1 MAIDPPADHGTPP
14 DPAHPRNAF
23 DRFFEISARRST
35 TGREIRGGLAT
46 FFTMAYIVVLNP
58 LILGGSE
65 DADGRIL
72 AIPALAAA
80 TALVAGLMTILMG
93 VVARFPI
100 ALAAGLGVNALVAF
114 EIAPQMT
121 WADAMGLVVIEG
133 VLIGILVLTGLRT
146 AVFRSVPTQLKT
158 AIGVGIGLFL
168 TIIGLVDAG
177 FVRRVSDAANSTVP
191 VGLGINGK
199 IVSWPM
205 LVFVVG
211 LLVTVVLVVRRVRGA
226 ILIGIL
232 SSTVLAIIVEAI
244 GDIGPSF
251 VDGKPNP
258 KGWAL
263 NVPELPKQVV
273 DLPDLSLLGNF
284 NVLDSWTRVG
294 WLVPLMF
301 VFTLLI
307 TDFFDT
313 MGTMV
318 AIGQEGDMLDEQGT
332 PPRAKEILL
341 VDSIAAAA
349 GGAASVSSNT
359 SYIESAAGVGE
370 GARTGVANL
379 VTGVLFL
386 LAMFL
391 APLSAIVPFEA
402 ASTALVVVG
411 FLMMTAVRTIDWTDY
426 EIAIPAFLTIVLMP
440 FTYSI
445 SNGIGAG
452 VISYVLVKLAKGKAR
467 EVHPLLYG
475 VAALFVLYFLRGPI
489 ESVLL

>member
-1 MAIDPPADHGTPP
+1 MAIAPP
-14 DPAHPRNAF
+14 DNGIPSDPARPRNGF
-23 DRFFEISARRST
+23 DRFFEISARGST
-35 TGREIRGGLAT
+35 MSREVRGGLAT

-58 LILGGSE
+58 LILGG
-65 DADGRIL
+65 AVDGDDQKL
-72 AIPALAAA
+72 SIPALAAA

-93 VVARFPI
+93 VVGRFPM

-133 VLIGILVLTGLRT
+133 VLIAILVLTGLRT

-177 FVRRVSDAANSTVP
+177 FVRRVPDAANSTVP

-211 LLVTVVLVVRRVRGA
+211 LLVTLVLVVRRVRGA

-232 SSTVLAIIVEAI
+232 ASTVLAIIVEAVAKV
-244 GDIGPSF
+244 GPSF

-258 KGWAL
+258 EGWSL
-263 NVPELPKQVV
+263 NVPKLPERLV
-273 DLPDLSLLGNF
+273 DIPDLSLLGNF
-284 NVLDSWTRVG
+284 NVLGSWSRAG
-294 WLVPLMF
+294 WLIPLMF

-359 SYIESAAGVGE
+359 SYIESASGVAE

-379 VTGVLFL
+379 VTGALFL

-391 APLSAIVPFEA
+391 SPLSTVVPFEA

-426 EIAIPAFLTIVLMP
+426 EIAIPAFLTITLMP

-452 VISYVLVKLAKGKAR
+452 IISYVVLKLAKGKAR
-467 EVHPLLYG
+467 EVHPLLYA

-489 ESVLL
+489 ESAVM

>member
-1 MAIDPPADHGTPP
+1 MTTPP
-14 DPAHPRNAF
+14 KKGGRVLPTVAQPRNSF
-23 DRFFEISARRST
+23 DQFFAISARGST
-35 TGREIRGGLAT
+35 LSREVRGGLAT

-58 LILGGSE
+58 LILGN
-65 DADGRIL
+65 ALDGEGKRLSIG
-72 AIPALAAA
+72 AIAAA
-80 TALVAGLMTILMG
+80 TALIAGLMTILMG
-93 VVARFPI
+93 VVGRFPL
-100 ALAAGLGVNALVAF
+100 ALAAGLGVNALVAY

-121 WADAMGLVVIEG
+121 WADAMGLVVIQG
-133 VLIGILVLTGLRT
+133 VIIGLLVLTGLRT

-168 TIIGLVDAG
+168 TLIGLVNAG
-177 FVRRVSDAANSTVP
+177 FVRRLPDAAETTVP
-191 VGLGINGK
+191 VGLGISGRL
-199 IVSWPM
+199 ISWPA

-211 LLVTVVLVVRRVRGA
+211 LLFTLVLVVRRVKGA

-232 SSTVLAIIVEAI
+232 GSTVLAIVVEAI
-244 GDIGPSF
+244 AKVGPSV
-251 VDGKPNP
+251 VDGQPSP
-258 KGWAL
+258 KGWSL
-263 NVPELPKQVV
+263 NVPALPESIVG
-273 DLPDLSLLGNF
+273 LPDLSLLGKF
-284 NVLDSWTRVG
+284 NVLGSWEKAG
-294 WLVPLMF
+294 WLIVLMF
-301 VFTLLI
+301 IFTLLV

-318 AIGQEGDMLDEQGT
+318 AVGQEGNLLDQEGM
-332 PPRAKEILL
+332 PPRTREILL

-349 GGAASVSSNT
+349 GGAASTSSNT
-359 SYIESAAGVGE
+359 SYIESAAGVAE

-379 VTGVLFL
+379 VTGGLFL

-391 APLSAIVPFEA
+391 APLVVIVPFEA

-411 FLMMTAVRTIDWTDY
+411 FLMMTAVRTIDWSDY

-452 VISYVLVKLAKGKAR
+452 VITYALLKVARGKAR

-475 VAALFVLYFLRGPI
+475 TAILFVLYFLRGPVEGLI
-489 ESVLL
+489 F

>member
-1 MAIDPPADHGTPP
+1 MTTTSTEAGAPPATTPP
-14 DPAHPRNAF
+14 PNGF
-23 DRFFEISARRST
+23 DRYFEISARGST
-35 TGREIRGGLAT
+35 ISREIRGGLAT

-58 LILGGSE
+58 LILGN
-65 DADGRIL
+65 AVDGNGQRL
-72 AIPALAAA
+72 AIPAVAAA
-80 TALVAGLMTILMG
+80 TALVAGVMTILMG
-93 VVARFPI
+93 VVGRFPL
-100 ALAAGLGVNALVAF
+100 ALAAGLGVNALVAY

-133 VLIGILVLTGLRT
+133 VIIAILVLTGLRT
-146 AVFRSVPTQLKT
+146 AVFHSVPTQLKT

-177 FVRRVSDAANSTVP
+177 FVRRIPDAAGTTVP

-199 IVSWPM
+199 LVTWPA
-205 LVFVVG
+205 LVFVLG
-211 LLVTVVLVVRRVRGA
+211 LLITLVLVVRKVRGA
-226 ILIGIL
+226 ILIGIVA
-232 SSTVLAIIVEAI
+232 STVLALVVEAI
-244 GDIGPSF
+244 ANVGPSF

-258 KGWAL
+258 SGWSL
-263 NVPELPKQVV
+263 NVPELPSTVL
-273 DLPDLSLLGNF
+273 DTPDLSLLGNF
-284 NVLDSWTRVG
+284 NVLGSWSTAG
-294 WLVPLMF
+294 WLVALMF
-301 VFTLLI
+301 VFTLLV

-318 AIGQEGDMLDEQGT
+318 AVAQEGDLLDENQT
-332 PPRAKEILL
+332 PPRTREILL

-349 GGAASVSSNT
+349 GGAASTSSNT
-359 SYIESAAGVGE
+359 SYIESAAGVAE

-379 VTGVLFL
+379 VTGALFL

-391 APLSAIVPFEA
+391 APLVVVVPFEA

-411 FLMMTAVRTIDWTDY
+411 FLMMTGVRSIDWTDY
-426 EIAIPAFLTIVLMP
+426 EIAVPAFLTIVLMP

-452 VISYVLVKLAKGKAR
+452 VITFVVLKLARGKAR

-475 VAALFVLYFLRGPI
+475 VAVLFVLYFLRGPI
-489 ESVLL
+489 ETLIG